1 MTLEDLAGIRMY
13 IAGQYYSSL
22 NKDTDMSN
30 RPFSP
35 IIGSKHCSK
44 HYTNWQ
50 GLFSH
55 VGILIEGTIV

>member
-1 MTLEDLAGIRMY
+1 MRDTSTLVGSHYKR
-13 IAGQYYSSL
+13 YYSSL

-50 GLFSH
+50 GLFSL
-55 VGILIEGTIV
+55 VGILIEGTIVL